1 METVDFHKSKKKKV
15 FSPMRR
21 IAFSF
26 FMVILVGSLL
36 LACPFSNQ
44 GAVAPYIDHLAFPP
58 TSIHSMF
65 FLSG

>member
-1 METVDFHKSKKKKV
+1 METVDFHKSKKKKT

-36 LACPFSNQ
+36 LTCPFSNQ
-44 GAVAPYIDHLAFPP
+44 EQLLLIL
-58 TSIHSMF
+58 IIC
-65 FLSG
+65 L